1 MPFYYSAFGLDL
13 CVDRPIS
20 GLRAAPDDARADLC
34 VRLRP
39 DRSDVPDLASR
50 PPWYVSTKRDARGEP
65 QLKIWQ
71 DPQRQHFWIRYSDGA
86 AFVVDRRGTRIDAT
100 WPPTLTQDDA
110 LVYLLGFVLSFVL
123 RLRGV
128 VCLHASAVA
137 IGDRAVAFI
146 GEPGA
151 GKSTTAA
158 AFAAAGYPV
167 LTDDLL
173 ALHLSPPA
181 PLAQPGLQ
189 RMNLTPDSAQ
199 ALLGST
205 DALHKLAPTWDK
217 WCVDLTNGPFR
228 RESRALPLMAIYHL
242 ADRRPAIAR
251 PVISPLVGHTG
262 LTTLVAHTFANKVL
276 DAAMRAHEFDVLTQ
290 VLARVPFRGVVARAG
305 FAELGGLREA
315 ILEDLDDLDD
325 LDGLAGSASKE
336 AGRACS
342 TACTA

>member
-1 MPFYYSAFGLDL
+1 MPFYYSAFGLEL
-13 CVDRPIS
+13 CVDRPIP
-20 GLRAAPDDARADLC
+20 GLRAAPDDSRADLR

-39 DRSDVPDLASR
+39 DRLGVPDLASR
-50 PPWYVSTKRDARGEP
+50 PPWFASARCDTRGDP
-65 QLKIWQ
+65 QLRIWQ
-71 DPQRQHFWIRYSDGA
+71 DPKRQHFWIRYSDGA
-86 AFVVDRRGTRIDAT
+86 AFVVDRWGTRIDAT
-100 WPPTLTQDDA
+100 WPSTLTQDDA

-167 LTDDLL
+167 LTDDVL
-173 ALHLSPPA
+173 ALNLSQPA

-242 ADRRPAIAR
+242 ADRRPALPG
-251 PVISPLVGHTG
+251 PVIAPLAGHAA

-276 DAAMRAHEFDVLTQ
+276 DATMRAHEFDVLTQ
-290 VLARVPFRGVVARAG
+290 VLACVPFRGVVARAG
-305 FAELGGLREA
+305 FAELAGLRDG
-315 ILEDLDDLDD
+315 ILDDLDD